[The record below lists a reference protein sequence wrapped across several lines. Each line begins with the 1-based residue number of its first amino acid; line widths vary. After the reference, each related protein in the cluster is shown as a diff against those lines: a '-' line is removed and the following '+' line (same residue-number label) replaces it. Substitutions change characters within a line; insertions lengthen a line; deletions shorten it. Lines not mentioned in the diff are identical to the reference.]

1 MQNVGSKARR
11 KTRFASVLCVRVHSR
26 KTFHAHR
33 DIDTHRQIIFIYI
46 YIYIYLYMYRYEN
59 KVYMYNQIVSW
70 ERFALPFDFG
80 IDSWMISFFNV

>member
-11 KTRFASVLCVRVHSR
+11 KTRSASLLNAYAYVPEEHFVRAATSMR
-26 KTFHAHR
+26 IAKLY
-33 DIDTHRQIIFIYI
+33 IYI

-70 ERFALPFDFG
+70 ERFALPFDSG
-80 IDSWMISFFNV
+80 IDSA